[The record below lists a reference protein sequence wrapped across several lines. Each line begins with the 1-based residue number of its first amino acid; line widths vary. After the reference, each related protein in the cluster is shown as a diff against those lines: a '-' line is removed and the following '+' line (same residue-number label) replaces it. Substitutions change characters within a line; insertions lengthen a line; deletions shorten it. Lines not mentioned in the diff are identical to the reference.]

1 MSLINLQRLFS
12 FRSSNLGPKYLTFA
26 LGLGQKQRRGRLVDG
41 TSDQSHA
48 SYVRL
53 VLGGV
58 STTRD
63 QKLNPSCIYMSVL
76 DGREQLR
83 LGRQICGDELQPVKI
98 INGKYFMDLLTS
110 QKKVTGKLRKFM
122 PFEFFERI
130 TEAVPALREDR
141 QLSAAS

>member
-53 VLGGV
+53 VPGDV
-58 STTRD
+58 STARD

-83 LGRQICGDELQPVKI
+83 LGRQICGDELQPVKK
-98 INGKYFMDLLTS
+98 INGNILWIYL
-110 QKKVTGKLRKFM
+110 QARKSY
-122 PFEFFERI
+122 R
-130 TEAVPALREDR
+130 
-141 QLSAAS
+141 